1 MFNGRQLLIA
11 TRHGKEQV
19 IRPILENS
27 LSVHCIIS
35 SDIDTDLF
43 GTFTGELPRKDSP
56 VETLRKKCLYAM
68 EQTGADLA
76 LASEGSFGPHPQLY
90 MLSANEE
97 WMIFVDKRNQLE
109 IIARELSA
117 NTNFS
122 GQYVHSREELEQ
134 FAQKALFPSHALILR
149 NAEGGVKEIIKGIQ
163 DENILYREFERMNPV
178 YSRVFVE
185 TDMRAM
191 HNPTRMQVIAA
202 VTDKL
207 VEKINRCCPA
217 CNTPGF
223 DVVKVVQGLPCS
235 LCTSPTRSIKTL
247 IYGCKKCKFEQSV
260 DHPDQKEKEDP
271 MYCDYCNP

>member
-76 LASEGSFGPHPQLY
+76 VASEGSFGQHPQLY

-97 WMIFVDKRNQLE
+97 WMIIVDKRNQLE

-117 NTNFS
+117 YTNFS

-134 FAQKALFPSHALILR
+134 FAQKR
-149 NAEGGVKEIIKGIQ
+149 
-163 DENILYREFERMNPV
+163 
-178 YSRVFVE
+178 
-185 TDMRAM
+185 
-191 HNPTRMQVIAA
+191 
-202 VTDKL
+202 
-207 VEKINRCCPA
+207 
-217 CNTPGF
+217 
-223 DVVKVVQGLPCS
+223 
-235 LCTSPTRSIKTL
+235 
-247 IYGCKKCKFEQSV
+247 
-260 DHPDQKEKEDP
+260 
-271 MYCDYCNP
+271 